1 MAAYSQANRP
11 MKVDTALGPDV
22 LLLEGFSGME
32 GVSTPFGYT
41 MDLLSENAAIAPPDV
56 LRKPAWLTIKTPD
69 GGERIVHGLIR
80 SFTQLG
86 QSDGLTS
93 YRSEL
98 VPWLWFLSLSSD
110 CKIFQNLS
118 VPEIVEQV
126 FQGLGYSDFQTK
138 LVKAYPKRLFC
149 VQYRET
155 HLNFVSRL
163 LEEEGIF
170 YFFEHSP
177 NKHVLTLVDDNSAVK
192 PCPGQAKARM
202 AADIGKWQ
210 QEDVVTACECEDAV
224 HTGKVTLR
232 NYDPQQPSL
241 LLESTVAGNHPE
253 ESYDYPGKYVAL
265 EEGDRYARLQL
276 EAEEA
281 RQRVVRGAGT
291 CRTFQS
297 GYRFDLKEHYRK
309 DANQGYMLLEL
320 RHEGRAGDYRSWESA
335 PFDYRNDFVAIPYSV
350 PYRPF
355 QITPKPRIRGTQTA
369 LVVGKAGEEIWTDKD
384 GRVKVQFYWDRLGKK
399 DENSSCWIRVS
410 QPWAGKGWGSLA
422 VPRIGQEV
430 IVEFLEGDPDLP
442 IITGRV
448 YNAEQT
454 PPYNPGAG
462 GVVSGLK
469 SKTHKGSGYNE
480 MSMDDTTG
488 KEKVT
493 IHGQFDMGTRV
504 EHDKTESIGNDE
516 TIDIGNDRT
525 ETVGGNEALSVAKDR
540 NRAVSGNEMV
550 TVSLTRTHTVGINEA
565 ITVGAAQEVSVGA
578 MRALTVGANQTTTIG
593 INHTESV
600 GSNHSEDIGSNHSA
614 TVGSNR
620 QVQIGKDD
628 KLQVGKTLTIQVA
641 DQITIS
647 TGKSSITM
655 KKDGTITIQG
665 KDITIKGT
673 GEIAAT
679 ASKDMTLKGKK
690 ILQN

>member
-1 MAAYSQANRP
+1 MATYSQANRP
-11 MKVDTALGPDV
+11 LKVDTALGEDV
-22 LLLEGFSGME
+22 LLLEGVSGSE
-32 GVSTPFGYT
+32 SISTPYYYT
-41 MDLLSENAAIAPPDV
+41 LDLISENAAVAAADV
-56 LRKPAWLTIKTPD
+56 LRTPVTVTIKAT
-69 GGERIVHGLIR
+69 GGDRFIHGIVR

-86 QSDGLTS
+86 RSDELTS
-93 YRSEL
+93 YRAEV
-98 VPWLWFLSLSSD
+98 VPWLWFLSLSND

-118 VPEIVEQV
+118 VPDIVEQV
-126 FQGLGYSDFQTK
+126 FQGLGYKDFQNK
-138 LVKAYPKRLFC
+138 LVKSYPKRLFC

-163 LEEEGIF
+163 LEEEGSF
-170 YFFEHSP
+170 YFFEHSKG
-177 NKHVLTLVDDNSAVK
+177 KHLLTLADDNSAVK
-192 PCPGQAKARM
+192 PCPVQAVVRM
-202 AADIGKWQ
+202 ATTAGPWQ
-210 QEDVVTACECEDAV
+210 DEDVVTACECEDAV

-232 NYDPQQPSL
+232 DYDPQQPTL
-241 LLESTVAGNHPE
+241 QLESSVAGEQPE
-253 ESYDYPGKYVAL
+253 EAYHYPGKYTAL
-265 EEGDRYARLQL
+265 DEGERYARLQL

-281 RQRVVRGAGT
+281 QQRVVRGAGS
-291 CRTFQS
+291 CRTLQS

-309 DANQGYMLLEL
+309 DANQPYMLLEL
-320 RHEGRAGDYRSWESA
+320 RHSARAGDYRSWDSA
-335 PFDYRNDFVAIPYSV
+335 PFDYRNDFLAIPYSV
-350 PYRPF
+350 PFRPLH
-355 QITPKPRIRGTQTA
+355 TAPKPRIWGTQTA
-369 LVVGKAGEEIWTDKD
+369 LVVGKSGEEIWTDKN

-399 DENSSCWIRVS
+399 DENSSCWVRVS

-422 VPRIGQEV
+422 IPRIGQEV

-448 YNAEQT
+448 YNAEQM

-480 MSMDDTTG
+480 MSMDDTAG

-525 ETVGGNEALSVAKDR
+525 ETVAGNETLTVAKDR
-540 NRAVSGNEMV
+540 TRTVSQNETV

-578 MRALTVGANQTTTIG
+578 MRALTVGANQTTNIG
-593 INHTESV
+593 INHSETV
-600 GSNHSEDIGSNHSA
+600 GSNHSEEIGSNHSA
-614 TVGSNR
+614 TIGANR

-628 KLQVGKTLTIQVA
+628 KLQIGKTLAIDVA
-641 DQITIS
+641 DQITIT
-647 TGKSSITM
+647 TGKASITM

-665 KDITIKGT
+665 KDVTIKGS
-673 GEIAAT
+673 GEITAT

>member
-1 MAAYSQANRP
+1 MAKYSQANRP
-11 MKVDTALGPDV
+11 MRVDTALGEDV
-22 LLLEGFSGME
+22 LLLEGFSGDE
-32 GVSTPFGYT
+32 AVSAPYGYT
-41 MDLLSENAAIAPPDV
+41 LDLLSEDPAIAASKV
-56 LRKPAWLTIKTPD
+56 LRTAMYVTIKTLE
-69 GGERIVHGLIR
+69 GSGERLIHGLVR

-86 QSDGLTS
+86 QSEGLTS
-93 YRSEL
+93 YRAEI

-110 CKIFQNLS
+110 CRIFQNLS
-118 VPEIVEQV
+118 VPDIVTQV
-126 FQGLGYSDFQTK
+126 FKDQGYSNYQLK
-138 LVKAYPKRLFC
+138 LVKPHPKRVFC
-149 VQYRET
+149 VQYRES

-170 YFFEHSP
+170 YFFEHS
-177 NKHVLTLVDDNSAVK
+177 NSKHMLTLADDNGAVK
-192 PCPGQAKARM
+192 PCPVQSKARM
-202 AADIGKWQ
+202 ASDVGQWQ
-210 QEDVVTACECEDAV
+210 KEDVVSACECEDGV

-232 NYDPQQPSL
+232 DYDYEHPSL
-241 LLESTVAGNHPE
+241 QLESSVAGQHPE
-253 ESYDYPGKYVAL
+253 EHYVYPGRYTAL
-265 EEGDRYARLQL
+265 DDGDRFARLQL

-297 GYRFDLKEHYRK
+297 GYRFDLKDHYRK
-309 DANQGYMLLEL
+309 DANQTYMLLEL
-320 RHEGRAGDYRSWESA
+320 RHSGRAGDYRSWESA

-350 PYRPF
+350 PYRPLR
-355 QITPKPRIRGTQTA
+355 ITPKPRIWGTQTA
-369 LVVGKAGEEIWTDKD
+369 LVVGKAGEEIWTDKQ

-399 DENSSCWIRVS
+399 NENSSCWIRVS

-430 IVEFLEGDPDLP
+430 TVEFLEGDPDFP

-469 SKTHKGSGYNE
+469 SKTHKWSGYNE

-504 EHDKTESIGNDE
+504 EHDKTESIGNNE
-516 TIDIGNDRT
+516 TIDIGNDRM
-525 ETVGGNEALSVAKDR
+525 ETVAGNETLAVAKDR
-540 NRAVSGNEMV
+540 TRTVSQNETV

-578 MRALTVGANQTTTIG
+578 TRSLTVGGSQSTSIGKDHTATIG
-593 INHTESV
+593 
-600 GSNHSEDIGSNHSA
+600 A
-614 TVGSNR
+614 NR
-620 QVQIGKDD
+620 QVQVGKDE
-628 KLQVGKTLTIQVA
+628 KLHVGKTISIDA
-641 DQITIS
+641 GDQITIK
-647 TGKSSITM
+647 TGEASITM
-655 KKDGTITIQG
+655 KKDGTITIKG
-665 KDITIKGT
+665 KDITLVGSGKVNVKASGDIVMKG
-673 GEIAAT
+673 
-679 ASKDMTLKGKK
+679 SK